1 MKKYKRRKYLIN
13 KSVQFAYAGITIW
26 LLLIATILVGTI
38 TYYLTLNTI
47 LTQIEAE
54 KQLIDAYAIVKNIN
68 LLLGKR
74 IGILLG
80 FIVIFTLILEILFLH
95 RVAGPIYRIEKTLKD
110 LAEGK
115 QVNKIKLRKKD
126 FFKSLAETT
135 NQVIDAFQKNVKYD
149 LEI

>member
-1 MKKYKRRKYLIN
+1 MKYKRRKYLIN
-13 KSVQFAYAGITIW
+13 KPLQFTYAGIAIW
-26 LLLIATILVGTI
+26 FLLIATILIGTI

-47 LTQIEAE
+47 LTQMEAE
-54 KQLIDAYAIVKNIN
+54 GQLIDAYPVVKNIN
-68 LLLGKR
+68 LILGKR
-74 IGILLG
+74 IGILVG

-95 RVAGPIYRIEKTLKD
+95 RIAGPIYRIEKTLKE

-135 NQVIDAFQKNVKYD
+135 NQLIDAFQKIKSERTD
-149 LEI
+149 

>member
-1 MKKYKRRKYLIN
+1 MKKYKNRRKKYLIN
-13 KSVQFAYAGITIW
+13 KPVQFAYAGITIW

-47 LTQIEAE
+47 LTQIETE
-54 KQLIDAYAIVKNIN
+54 KQLIDTYAIVKDIN

-95 RVAGPIYRIEKTLKD
+95 RVAGPLYRIEKTLKD

-115 QVNKIKLRKKD
+115 KVEKIKLRKKD
-126 FFKSLAETT
+126 FFKSLAEAT
-135 NQVIDAFQKNVKYD
+135 NQVIETFSENVK
-149 LEI
+149 

>member
-1 MKKYKRRKYLIN
+1 MKKYKNRRKKYLIN
-13 KSVQFAYAGITIW
+13 KPVQFAYAGITIW

-47 LTQIEAE
+47 LTQIETE
-54 KQLIDAYAIVKNIN
+54 KQLIDTYAIVKDIN

-115 QVNKIKLRKKD
+115 KVEKIKLRKKD
-126 FFKSLAETT
+126 FFKSLAEAT
-135 NQVIDAFQKNVKYD
+135 NQVIETFSENVK
-149 LEI
+149 

>member
-54 KQLIDAYAIVKNIN
+54 KQLIDTYAIVKNIN

-115 QVNKIKLRKKD
+115 KVEKIKLRKKD

-135 NQVIDAFQKNVKYD
+135 NQVIDAFQKT
-149 LEI
+149 

>member
-1 MKKYKRRKYLIN
+1 MKKYKNRRKKYLIN
-13 KSVQFAYAGITIW
+13 KPVQFAYAGITIW

-47 LTQIEAE
+47 LTQIETE
-54 KQLIDAYAIVKNIN
+54 KQLIDTYAIVKDIN

-115 QVNKIKLRKKD
+115 KVEKIKLRKKD
-126 FFKSLAETT
+126 FFKSLAEAT
-135 NQVIDAFQKNVKYD
+135 NQVIETFQKM
-149 LEI
+149 

>member
-135 NQVIDAFQKNVKYD
+135 NQVIDAFQKT
-149 LEI
+149 

>member
-1 MKKYKRRKYLIN
+1 MKKYKNRRKKYLIN
-13 KSVQFAYAGITIW
+13 KPVQFAYAGITIW

-47 LTQIEAE
+47 LTQIETE
-54 KQLIDAYAIVKNIN
+54 KQLIDTYAIVKDIN

-95 RVAGPIYRIEKTLKD
+95 RIAGPLYRIEKTLKD

-115 QVNKIKLRKKD
+115 KVEKIKLRKKD
-126 FFKSLAETT
+126 FFKSLAEAT
-135 NQVIDAFQKNVKYD
+135 NQVIETFSENVK
-149 LEI
+149 